1 MEISEGFFETYD
13 SDFVME
19 SFLNEMDKYAI
30 VIHEW
35 CKKHCLKVKTKII
48 SEAKISLTPS
58 FSLSSQMIK
67 FLNKTDSEIDFEL
80 SILTE
85 KEYER

>member
-35 CKKHCLKVKTKII
+35 CKEHCLKVKTKII